1 MENIPESI
9 KMSRSGKQYIEM
21 QIVPVNIRLES
32 SILTSSVTL
41 QNIAV
46 QDVKVEEFTEDPE
59 FPSGGF
65 DVGFD

>member
-1 MENIPESI
+1 MKKKAYE
-9 KMSRSGKQYIEM
+9 
-21 QIVPVNIRLES
+21 RLSVSPIQFETS
-32 SILTSSVTL
+32 HSILAGSVTL

-46 QDVKVEEFTEDPE
+46 QDVKVEEFTEDSE

>member
-1 MENIPESI
+1 MYQTMKKKAYE
-9 KMSRSGKQYIEM
+9 
-21 QIVPVNIRLES
+21 RLSVSPIQFETCH
-32 SILTSSVTL
+32 SILAGSVTL
-41 QNIAV
+41 QNISV

>member
-1 MENIPESI
+1 MYQTMKKKAYE
-9 KMSRSGKQYIEM
+9 
-21 QIVPVNIRLES
+21 RLSVSPIQLETCH
-32 SILTSSVTL
+32 SILAGSVTL